1 MSLILTE
8 RRLNATGKRW
18 VTLLRRELRQQGHY
32 LTGNTSRSLVFKLI
46 PTPDGYS
53 FQLEADAA
61 VSVLEEGFPA
71 GKGSSPTSLLAWV
84 QKRGL
89 PRTEGGRL
97 SRAKN
102 VLETQKQIVKL
113 IQLSFLK
120 HGSPLEGGFKFSKNG
135 ERKGFISRTLG
146 GSVIEDSLELKGL
159 AEEVLEVHVYNPIK
173 TLLLQ

>member
-46 PTPDGYS
+46 ATPDGYS

-61 VSVLEEGFPA
+61 VSVLEEGFPRGKTPNYA
-71 GKGSSPTSLLAWV
+71 GILAWV

-89 PRTEGGRL
+89 PRVASGRV
-97 SRAKN
+97 SRSQNLAAMQAKIAGR
-102 VLETQKQIVKL
+102 VVKS
-113 IQLSFLK
+113 IKDS
-120 HGSPLEGGFKFSKNG
+120 GSPTSNSYQFSKNG

-146 GSVIEDSLELKGL
+146 GTVIEDALNLKGL
-159 AEEVLEVHVYNPIK
+159 SEEVYETHVYNPIK
-173 TLLLQ
+173 TLLLK